1 MKEFQKDLINW
12 YAQNHR
18 PLEFRLKKDPYEIW
32 ISEIMAQQTRI
43 EAMLPYYKRWIKE
56 LPNIHSVAN
65 CDDEKLTKLWQGL
78 GYYSRCKN
86 IKKCAVECVE
96 KYSGKLP
103 YTKEELLIED
113 FLIEKEN
120 NIEIYYAPHN
130 EYFNQKAK
138 IFIVG
143 ITPGFQ
149 QMSTA
154 ISTARKE
161 LEFTDDI
168 NEVQYR
174 CKVAA
179 RFSGSLRKNIINM
192 LNDIKLNEAL
202 HIESVSE
209 IFEEKDY
216 LLHTVSLIP
225 YPVFVKKENYT
236 GHTPKLIKSEFLMKY
251 IYENFVDEFKK
262 IENYK
267 EVLLIPLGRAVEEV
281 LLKLKDDGIIGE
293 NQILI
298 GFPHPSGANVNRV
311 KQLEENKENMISFI
325 KNKF

>member
-1 MKEFQKDLINW
+1 
-12 YAQNHR
+12 
-18 PLEFRLKKDPYEIW
+18 
-32 ISEIMAQQTRI
+32 MA
-43 EAMLPYYKRWIKE
+43 KIKGAIVVDTE
-56 LPNIHSVAN
+56 
-65 CDDEKLTKLWQGL
+65 
-78 GYYSRCKN
+78 RCKGCN
-86 IKKCAVECVE
+86 LCVVACPLDVIALNKEVNMKKTLYDYKDIIKK
-96 KYSGKLP
+96 LP
-103 YTKEELLIED
+103 IKDKYTKEELLIED

-236 GHTPKLIKSEFLMKY
+236 KALE
-251 IYENFVDEFKK
+251 
-262 IENYK
+262 
-267 EVLLIPLGRAVEEV
+267 
-281 LLKLKDDGIIGE
+281 
-293 NQILI
+293 ILEA
-298 GFPHPSGANVNRV
+298 SGY
-311 KQLEENKENMISFI
+311 MISDRRKVDI
-325 KNKF
+325 CPYLQTL

>member
-1 MKEFQKDLINW
+1 MKKNL
-12 YAQNHR
+12 
-18 PLEFRLKKDPYEIW
+18 YEYK
-32 ISEIMAQQTRI
+32 EKIM
-43 EAMLPYYKRWIKE
+43 
-56 LPNIHSVAN
+56 
-65 CDDEKLTKLWQGL
+65 
-78 GYYSRCKN
+78 
-86 IKKCAVECVE
+86 
-96 KYSGKLP
+96 KLP
-103 YTKEELLIED
+103 LKDKYTKEELLIKD
-113 FLIEKEN
+113 FLVDSEN
-120 NIEIYYAPHN
+120 SIEIYYAPHN
-130 EYFNQKAK
+130 EYLNPKAK
-138 IFIVG
+138 IFIIG

-251 IYENFVDEFKK
+251 IYDNFINEFKK
-262 IENYK
+262 LNEPEK
-267 EVLLIPLGRAVEEV
+267 VLLIPLGKAVEEV
-281 LLKLKDDGIIGE
+281 LIRLQQDGIIKE
-293 NQILI
+293 NQILL

-311 KQLEENKENMISFI
+311 IQLEKNKENMIKFI
-325 KNKF
+325 KKHFNI